1 MSDKMDVVVQL
12 RMMAKVFQMDPRNA
26 HSLAEAA
33 DEIDRLREVLKPFA
47 EYGRV
52 LHGQRTRDDTAI
64 LELFDIKITGQDLKN
79 AADALNQEPRS

>member
-1 MSDKMDVVVQL
+1 MMDDIVDEL
-12 RMMAKVFQMDPRNA
+12 RNGKGHGANPAYRELRHK
-26 HSLAEAA
+26 AA

-79 AADALNQEPRS
+79 AADALEQE